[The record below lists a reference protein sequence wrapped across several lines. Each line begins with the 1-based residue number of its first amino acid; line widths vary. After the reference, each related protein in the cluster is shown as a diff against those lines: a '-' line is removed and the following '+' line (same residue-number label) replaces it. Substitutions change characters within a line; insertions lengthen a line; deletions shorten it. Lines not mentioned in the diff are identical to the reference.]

1 MPKTEV
7 VRAMVEPNIKATILA
22 LADIGETNESAILRQ
37 AARRY
42 IESEIAALEQRIS
55 AAQSAGQADVEA
67 QRRLAELRQA
77 YQVDPDVT

>member
-7 VRAMVEPNIKATILA
+7 VRAMVEPNIKAAVLA

-42 IESEIAALEQRIS
+42 IESEIAALELRVS
-55 AAQSAGQADVEA
+55 AALTAGHADPDA
-67 QRRLAELRQA
+67 QRRLAELRAA
-77 YQVDPDVT
+77 YTSRAI

>member
-42 IESEIAALEQRIS
+42 IESEIAALELRIS
-55 AAQSAGQADVEA
+55 AAQAAGQGDVEA
-67 QRRLAELRQA
+67 QRRLAELRAA
-77 YQVDPDVT
+77 YEESTQ

>member
-42 IESEIAALEQRIS
+42 IESEMAALELRIS
-55 AAQSAGQADVEA
+55 AAQAAGQFDHDAA
-67 QRRLAELRQA
+67 RRLAELRAA
-77 YQVDPDVT
+77 YDSASD

>member
-42 IESEIAALEQRIS
+42 IESEITALELRIS
-55 AAQSAGQADVEA
+55 VAQTAGQSDQDAA
-67 QRRLAELRQA
+67 RRLAELRAA
-77 YQVDPDVT
+77 YDAETD

>member
-42 IESEIAALEQRIS
+42 IESEIAALELRIS
-55 AAQSAGQADVEA
+55 AAQAAGQADPDAV
-67 QRRLAELRQA
+67 RRLAELRAA
-77 YQVDPDVT
+77 YDATSNP

>member
-7 VRAMVEPNIKATILA
+7 VRAMVEPNIKATIAA

-42 IESEIAALEQRIS
+42 IEAEIADLEQRIV
-55 AAQSAGQADVEA
+55 AATLAGRTDTNAA
-67 QRRLAELRQA
+67 RRLAELRAA
-77 YQVDPDVT
+77 YEEQ